1 MKTNEIKAGQTLRYL
16 VTRSNV
22 VVSAVRK
29 ATKDSFGDILTPAT
43 VTFKTKDGTFWD
55 NAENF
60 EVAR

>member
-1 MKTNEIKAGQTLRYL
+1 MTTNEIKVGQTVRYS

-22 VVSAVRK
+22 VVAAIRK

-43 VTFKTKDGTFWD
+43 VTFKTQDGTFWD
-55 NAENF
+55 NVENF